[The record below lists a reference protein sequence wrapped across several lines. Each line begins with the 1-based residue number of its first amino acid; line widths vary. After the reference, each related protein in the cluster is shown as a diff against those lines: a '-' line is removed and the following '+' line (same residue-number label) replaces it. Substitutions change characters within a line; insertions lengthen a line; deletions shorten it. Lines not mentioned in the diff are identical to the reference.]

1 MEILWVEDFEMEKKR
16 LLLKCKELEKKKK
29 RRKKRKIYALAR
41 ILELLVVTQKK
52 FIFLGLFELLTK
64 VNILVPN

>member
-1 MEILWVEDFEMEKKR
+1 M
-16 LLLKCKELEKKKK
+16 LKCKELEKKKK